1 MHRFENAE
9 ELWLCTSMVHK
20 LPVRL
25 KAASFPWWCFFRVA
39 PGHLRGAP
47 GFYLGPSTLPG
58 LHQRPGGLHNQRI
71 QSRSLCRWRK
81 VVPPYRHC
89 SCSLNNSRTSSL
101 AGIFHPTFTR
111 TSGNL
116 KVKHSSTVKDF
127 TLNAGIPQRIQQY
140 KSLTSVNKTLS
151 ACSLLIRTGD
161 VWLRLILQ

>member
-1 MHRFENAE
+1 MKWPLQSTLFQPEMSVRSQECRSCSLQITLAQFFFHRKIPLSTYKVPDTRIAHQ
-9 ELWLCTSMVHK
+9 TV
-20 LPVRL
+20 
-25 KAASFPWWCFFRVA
+25 ASFPLTSNLFNNYKGIHCVNTNHW
-39 PGHLRGAP
+39 
-47 GFYLGPSTLPG
+47 PSAFL
-58 LHQRPGGLHNQRI
+58 N
-71 QSRSLCRWRK
+71 
-81 VVPPYRHC
+81 C

-116 KVKHSSTVKDF
+116 KVKHSSTMKDF

-140 KSLTSVNKTLS
+140 KCLTSMNKTLS